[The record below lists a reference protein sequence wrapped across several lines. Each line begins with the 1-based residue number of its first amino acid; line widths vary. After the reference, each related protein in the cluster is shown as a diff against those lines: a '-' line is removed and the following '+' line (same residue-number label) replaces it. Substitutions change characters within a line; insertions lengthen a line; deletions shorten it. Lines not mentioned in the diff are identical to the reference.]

1 MEGVIDNIVGKI
13 DSVLSKLEAMERSKN
28 KRKAN
33 MSKILDGFTM
43 NPESKLGFIR
53 DGKGNG
59 NGGKSNTFPI
69 MNMNNQNLIK

>member
-43 NPESKLGFIR
+43 SPESKFKKTIR
-53 DGKGNG
+53 
-59 NGGKSNTFPI
+59 FL
-69 MNMNNQNLIK
+69 QLFRL